1 MKDLTIAMFYTPDRV
16 DMLDLTLESINRA
29 GEISVD
35 EVVVEKFRR
44 GQYPR
49 GEMLNRTVA
58 ATDSRWV
65 CLTVPDTIW
74 TPGVLEEVQTRA
86 KTTEASV
93 MGAIRLEKWPGGVQL
108 YFPSLQIPV
117 LNLLMFRRE
126 DFDRVGGFN
135 PWFDGWGLYEGDLC
149 DRMWKA
155 GIAREKFEII
165 RECYWHEPHSSNE
178 SMEGQERNKQIKL
191 TSVFDGK
198 EWHRA

>member
-1 MKDLTIAMFYTPDRV
+1 MKDLTIALFYTPNRA
-16 DMLDLTLESINRA
+16 DMLDLTLDSINRA
-29 GEISVD
+29 GEIGVD
-35 EVVVEKFRR
+35 EVVVEKFQR

-74 TPGVLEEVQTRA
+74 TPGVLEAVQKRA
-86 KTTEASV
+86 KTTEASI
-93 MGAIRLEKWPGGVQL
+93 MGAVRLEKWPGGVQL
-108 YFPSLQIPV
+108 YFPSLQVPV
-117 LNLLMFRRE
+117 LNLMMFRRE

-149 DRMWKA
+149 ARMLKA
-155 GIAREKFEII
+155 GVDKDKVEVI
-165 RECYWHEPHSSNE
+165 RECYWHEPHPSNE
-178 SMEGQERNKQIKL
+178 NQVDQERNQQIRH

-198 EWHRA
+198 GWVRT